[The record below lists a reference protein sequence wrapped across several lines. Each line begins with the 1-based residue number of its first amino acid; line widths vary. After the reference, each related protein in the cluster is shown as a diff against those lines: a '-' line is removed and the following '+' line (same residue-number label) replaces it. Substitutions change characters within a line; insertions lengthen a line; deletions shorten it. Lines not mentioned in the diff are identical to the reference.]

1 MSDPGHDST
10 NTPTPHN
17 SPYTQSVELPDSDR
31 HVVDGMPITIQLTVL
46 LDDNVI
52 RNWLVAYNLYV
63 LQYGKSDVFR
73 NTIIS
78 DWQQRYPTLAPHL
91 THTQLGKVF
100 LALTVLTCANLRLP
114 DPDCRVQTPC
124 LT

>member
-1 MSDPGHDST
+1 MSEPNFARTHRLLLFDSFLLHAMSDPGHDST

-31 HVVDGMPITIQLTVL
+31 HVVDGMPITIQLTAL

-52 RNWLVAYNLYV
+52 RNWLVTYNLYV
-63 LQYGKSDVFR
+63 LQYGKSNVFR

-78 DWQQRYPTLAPHL
+78 DWR
-91 THTQLGKVF
+91 
-100 LALTVLTCANLRLP
+100 
-114 DPDCRVQTPC
+114 
-124 LT
+124 